1 MIVTPIKTSRVSAGQ
16 TNLIAFLDEFV
27 NKMEENS
34 VLAITSKIVSLFD
47 GRVVPIG
54 SIDKEELVKRESSF
68 YLPGEFGKYGYHFSI
83 VNNSL
88 TSAGGIDESNGDD
101 NYILWPSDPQ
111 KTANEVR
118 EYLAKRFN
126 LQNVG
131 VIITDSTCTPL
142 RRGTL
147 GAVIAHSGFS
157 ALRNYVGKPDLF
169 GRSFEVSVANVALG
183 LAASAVLVMGEG
195 TEQTP
200 LVLISDLPFVEFQN
214 RNPSSEELDRI
225 YIPRDD
231 DLFAPFLDK
240 AGWLK
245 GDKE

>member
-1 MIVTPIKTSRVSAGQ
+1 MIITPIKTNRVTAGQ
-16 TNLIAFLDEFV
+16 GSLIAFIDEFV
-27 NKMEENS
+27 KTMPENS
-34 VLAITSKIVSLFD
+34 VLAITSKIVSLFE

-88 TSAGGIDESNGDD
+88 TSAGGIDESNGND
-101 NYILWPSDPQ
+101 NYILWPRDPQ
-111 KTANEVR
+111 KTANDVR
-118 EYLAKRFN
+118 EYLIKHFN
-126 LQNVG
+126 LHNVG

-147 GAVIAHSGFS
+147 GAVIAHSGFA

-169 GRSFEVSVANVALG
+169 GRSFEVSIANVALG

-200 LVLISDLPFVEFQN
+200 LVMISDLPFVEFQV
-214 RNPSSEELDRI
+214 RNPSDEELARM
-225 YIPRDD
+225 YIPREE

-240 AGWLK
+240 ADWLK
-245 GDKE
+245 GNKD